1 MHYRILEITEK
12 AESGRSSLRME
23 YAGLFQSEIVK
34 EANNGTYEHGYLLL
48 LSLGQIMVGPRSL
61 H

>member
-1 MHYRILEITEK
+1 MSEITEK

-23 YAGLFQSEIVK
+23 HAGLFQSERVK
-34 EANNGTYEHGYLLL
+34 EENNGTYEYGYLLL
-48 LSLGQIMVGPRSL
+48 LSLGRISVGPRSL